1 MESFFVMAHLFLN
14 WVDRLNRVPGTM
26 RTVSSTRFG
35 PRQQGRH
42 LLGSGKPDLSLFSDW
57 CSVFGLYALSC
68 FAVIM
73 IRVVYLE
80 ESVLVWYDGIG
91 RIFSWTRSTD
101 GTEFLGRCTVSWTR
115 RARAFRIRES
125 GPFAFS
131 AGMERRG
138 SLPHTFF
145 GCMRFLALRC
155 SWMLQVCR
163 RLPNGQVAVAAFSR
177 LFLSFSSFLFESW
190 FFLRLL
196 TLWIEV
202 NCILIFLFHMREGAN
217 TPQLLYLFAMSC
229 FQMNL
234 LCEADAALYPLDE
247 HDTEVC
253 NHSSHVKWSCSS
265 KCRFYSEVYIL
276 GTIVKHLL

>member
-1 MESFFVMAHLFLN
+1 
-14 WVDRLNRVPGTM
+14 M
-26 RTVSSTRFG
+26 RTISSTRFV

-42 LLGSGKPDLSLFSDW
+42 LLGTGKPDLSLFSDW

-101 GTEFLGRCTVSWTR
+101 GTEFLRRCTVSWTR

-190 FFLRLL
+190 FFYGCLLCGLRLIAFLFFSFICEKGL
-196 TLWIEV
+196 TRLSSSICLQCHVSRWTFFV
-202 NCILIFLFHMREGAN
+202 KLMQLCIHSMNMIQRYVIILLMLSDLVRVSAGFTRKCIFLA
-217 TPQLLYLFAMSC
+217 Q
-229 FQMNL
+229 
-234 LCEADAALYPLDE
+234 
-247 HDTEVC
+247 
-253 NHSSHVKWSCSS
+253 
-265 KCRFYSEVYIL
+265 
-276 GTIVKHLL
+276 